1 MLTALDDATNR
12 ARGFIAGTDD
22 YISKL
27 FERAELLARVRRLL
41 QRTSGAILPAESPPA
56 APRSGRMSSSS
67 YTDLAGT
74 EVIDRAAVLDRFE
87 GDLELLHEVATLF
100 LEDCPRRLDAVR
112 EALAHRDC
120 AALEGA
126 AHSIKGSVGNFA
138 AAAAFAVALRLERMG
153 RDGDLRHAPEAC
165 AELEREIARL
175 TPVLTDL
182 GAAALGDGYVHSE
195 P

>member
-1 MLTALDDATNR
+1 
-12 ARGFIAGTDD
+12 
-22 YISKL
+22 
-27 FERAELLARVRRLL
+27 
-41 QRTSGAILPAESPPA
+41 
-56 APRSGRMSSSS
+56 MSSSS

-87 GDLELLHEVATLF
+87 GDLELLHEVAALF

-112 EALAHRDC
+112 AALAHRDC
-120 AALEGA
+120 AALECA

-138 AAAAFAVALRLERMG
+138 AAAAFEVALSLERMA

-175 TPVLTDL
+175 APVLADL
-182 GAAALGDGYVHSE
+182 GAIELGDGYAQSE